1 MLKNFW
7 KVCATMN
14 KNAINI
20 LKSEYPDELADKL
33 IDAYNNAIREYKKR
47 NWKYFG
53 NEMGRFVEVAIR
65 MVELKTAG
73 KYTNLKDKLATL
85 NENKLKQ
92 FEQSQITKNISFRIL
107 IPRQLFV
114 MYTIR
119 NKRGMIHINEVDP
132 NYMDA
137 TALLNIS
144 KWVLAEF
151 VRNSKNIDYDDAI
164 KIIEELI
171 AKENMVIWIEEDIF
185 KILDTH
191 ITLEEKIL
199 CILYY
204 KNNICETELFKLTEY
219 SNITI
224 FKKKLKKM
232 HTEQKINYTK
242 DKITISPIGINLAE
256 DKLNKIGKK

>member
-114 MYTIR
+114 MYTIC
-119 NKRGMIHINEVDP
+119 
-132 NYMDA
+132 
-137 TALLNIS
+137 LLYTS
-144 KWVLAEF
+144 PSP
-151 VRNSKNIDYDDAI
+151 R
-164 KIIEELI
+164 
-171 AKENMVIWIEEDIF
+171 
-185 KILDTH
+185 DTR
-191 ITLEEKIL
+191 
-199 CILYY
+199 
-204 KNNICETELFKLTEY
+204 
-219 SNITI
+219 
-224 FKKKLKKM
+224 
-232 HTEQKINYTK
+232 
-242 DKITISPIGINLAE
+242 
-256 DKLNKIGKK
+256 